1 MIIFN
6 GVAMPDVA
14 KVEDV
19 QPSAIPRT
27 PQARQRPIRFG
38 ADYVRMG
45 GGQRTVTI
53 TFSVLTND
61 PDMRQMHIDLVNT
74 WAHSDGEGKLELPG
88 HPGRYLQCICTQ
100 YASASVWKWW
110 EKGLTLVF
118 TCFDNPFWT
127 DIVEKSAPCGTE
139 FIALGT
145 AHDGPLMQI
154 RRTLTDPAQDQTYS
168 NGAESMTFA
177 NIPAGELVIDL
188 NRQTAAV
195 DGVSIMQHYAFD
207 SQFLLPQNGKQTITG
222 TGTVYWRERWD

>member
-6 GVAMPDVA
+6 GEPMPAMV
-14 KVEDV
+14 KVEDIV
-19 QPSAIPRT
+19 VSPIARNPV
-27 PQARQRPIRFG
+27 ARQRPIRFG

-45 GGQRTVTI
+45 GGERTVTI
-53 TFSVLTND
+53 RFSLLTND
-61 PDMRQMHIDLVNT
+61 PIIRQQHMDMVT
-74 WAHSDGEGKLELPG
+74 AWAQSDGEERLELPA

-100 YASASVWKWW
+100 FPAPSDWKWW
-110 EKGLTLVF
+110 EKELVMVF
-118 TCFDNPFWT
+118 TCYDNPYWT
-127 DIVEKSAPCGTE
+127 DIDEKSAPCGTE
-139 FIALGT
+139 FTVLGT

-154 RRTLTDPAQDQTYS
+154 RRTLTDPAQGQTYS
-168 NGAESMTFA
+168 NGAESATFA

-207 SQFLLPQNGKQTITG
+207 SQFLLPKNGKQTITG

>member
-1 MIIFN
+1 
-6 GVAMPDVA
+6 
-14 KVEDV
+14 
-19 QPSAIPRT
+19 
-27 PQARQRPIRFG
+27 
-38 ADYVRMG
+38 
-45 GGQRTVTI
+45 
-53 TFSVLTND
+53 
-61 PDMRQMHIDLVNT
+61 MRQMHIDLVNT

-127 DIVEKSAPCGTE
+127 DIVEKSAPCGTK

-154 RRTLTDPAQDQTYS
+154 RRTLTDPAQNQTYS
-168 NGAESMTFA
+168 NGTESMTFST
-177 NIPAGELVIDL
+177 IPAGDMVIDL

-195 DGVSIMQHYAFD
+195 GNASIMQYYTFGSA
-207 SQFLLPQNGKQTITG
+207 FLLPRNGAQTITG
-222 TGTVYWRERWD
+222 TGTVKWRERWE